1 MAKLMI
7 SEQVVEKLE
16 RAAHLRW
23 VDDQD
28 DPHKVNEIAHERA
41 ALTSDLTLLFGPVV
55 RLLVESEILTVHV
68 GEQDSF
74 PEILASVNN
83 VAIDDEFGITLDC
96 EPSASVNRPA

>member
-1 MAKLMI
+1 
-7 SEQVVEKLE
+7 
-16 RAAHLRW
+16 
-23 VDDQD
+23 
-28 DPHKVNEIAHERA
+28 
-41 ALTSDLTLLFGPVV
+41 LFGPLV

-96 EPSASVNRPA
+96 EPSALVNRPA